1 MYCVSC
7 GKETSNIYK
16 GCCIA
21 CFLKNETFC
30 SPPKK
35 IDVFEC
41 RHCGAFKIEKK
52 WEKET
57 LDAVRAQF
65 LKKYVK
71 KSLDSVNILFNEDKD
86 EAIFQM
92 KFNGV
97 PFEGRKKIMMRLKKS
112 LCDTCSKIMGGYFEA
127 VVQVRGEKHLKNAE
141 IEMADDIVQK
151 ILGEKRKAF
160 ITKREERHGGV
171 DYYLGDRHDA
181 ADIAKQMKDHFHAE
195 MTVSSS
201 LVGMREGKEVYRT
214 TYSVRAPA
222 YSKGSYVE
230 IDGSVY
236 TIEDI
241 AKKVRLFDLTTGR
254 ERYVYKKDMKK
265 AVLIDAEEQEAVVLS
280 TKGRELH
287 IMDPDI
293 FKTVVV
299 LTPLEIKEATV
310 YVIKWKGRLYVTGT
324 NKH

>member
-7 GKETSNIYK
+7 GKETNNLYK

-21 CFLKNETFC
+21 CFLKQETFC

-35 IDVFEC
+35 MDVLVC
-41 RHCGAFKIEKK
+41 RNCGAFKIEKK

-57 LDAVRAQF
+57 LDVVRAQF

-71 KSLDSVNILFNEDKD
+71 KSLEDVNITFDEDKD
-86 EAIFQM
+86 EVLFQM

-97 PFEGRKKIMMRLKKS
+97 PFEERKKIKMRLKNS
-112 LCDTCSKIMGGYFEA
+112 LCDMCSKIMGGYFEA
-127 VVQVRGEKHLKNAE
+127 VVQVRGERHLDRAE
-141 IEMADDIVQK
+141 IEMADDIVNK
-151 ILGEKRKAF
+151 ILGEKKNAF

-171 DYYLGDRHDA
+171 DYYIGDRHDA
-181 ADIAKQMKDHFHAE
+181 ANIAKLMREHFYAE

-222 YSKGSYVE
+222 YSRGSYVE

-236 TIEDI
+236 KVEDI

-254 ERYVYKKDMKK
+254 ERHVYKKDMKK
-265 AVLIDAEEQEAVVLS
+265 AALVNVEAQEAMVLS
-280 TKGRELH
+280 KKGRELY
-287 IMDPDI
+287 IMDPDT
-293 FKTVVV
+293 FKTVVI
-299 LTPLEIKEATV
+299 LTPWEIKQDTV
-310 YVIKWKGRLYVTGT
+310 NIIKWKGGTYVTKT
-324 NKH
+324 EEH

>member
-1 MYCVSC
+1 MEYQSSDMDTRDAQ
-7 GKETSNIYK
+7 ELIN
-16 GCCIA
+16 
-21 CFLKNETFC
+21 
-30 SPPKK
+30 
-35 IDVFEC
+35 
-41 RHCGAFKIEKK
+41 AF
-52 WEKET
+52 
-57 LDAVRAQF
+57 
-65 LKKYVK
+65 
-71 KSLDSVNILFNEDKD
+71 
-86 EAIFQM
+86 
-92 KFNGV
+92 
-97 PFEGRKKIMMRLKKS
+97 
-112 LCDTCSKIMGGYFEA
+112 
-127 VVQVRGEKHLKNAE
+127 
-141 IEMADDIVQK
+141 EMADNIVKK
-151 ILGEKRKAF
+151 ILGEKKKAF

-171 DYYLGDRHDA
+171 DYYIGDRHDA
-181 ADIAKQMKDHFHAE
+181 ADIAKQMKDHFFAE

-201 LVGMREGKEVYRT
+201 LAGMSEGKEVYRT

-230 IDGSVY
+230 IDGGVY
-236 TIEDI
+236 AIEDI

-265 AVLIDAEEQEAVVLS
+265 AVLIDVEEQEAVVLS